1 MRVINKLI
9 VVAILM
15 CLCILSVHAQQI
27 GFKSNALYWATTTP
41 NIGLEMEVGKKQTA
55 QVFLGLNPWKQSG
68 GDQSRLRHWLVMP
81 EYRYWFSQNFEGWF
95 LGAHALGGQY
105 NVGGVKFPFGLLKGL
120 RNHRYEG
127 WYVGGGI
134 TAGKQWNL
142 SKHWNLEASLG
153 LGYIHTAYDK
163 FNCGTCGEKLK
174 SAHKN
179 YVGPTK
185 VALSLIYLIP
195 GKEEKHEDVPQ
206 IIETIQ
212 QPKQEILK
220 PVLQLQA
227 VIAAAPKIRHLDK
240 RAYIDFPVN
249 RIELRADY
257 RRNPAQLDSIITTIK
272 ALKADKNLQV
282 MAINIHGF
290 ASPEGSYKHNDYLA
304 KNRARTLTEYVH
316 KMVELP
322 DSIFTVSSTAEDWDG
337 LCEYI
342 KQSDLEKKEQLLA
355 IAKDESL
362 TPDARDA
369 KLKKQYPAQYRSLLT
384 HCYPALRHSD
394 YHITYKIKPFD
405 VEEAKEIMKTKPQQL
420 SLNELFMVAQ
430 TYEVGSKEFNEV
442 MELAVRMYPTDE
454 TANLNAAIIRLNN
467 GDADAAKP
475 YLDRA
480 GDSKEADA
488 ARKVYEV
495 MTISKK

>member
-282 MAINIHGF
+282 MTINIHGF

-384 HCYPALRHSD
+384 NCYPALRHSD

-454 TANLNAAIIRLNN
+454 TANLNAAIIRLNA

-480 GDSKEADA
+480 GDSEEADA
-488 ARKVYEV
+488 ARKAYEV